1 MITLLTQEAGGK
13 HPKFTAILYL
23 SIYTFAFPSS
33 SQTILCEVQPPT
45 HAVLMQTLLDGHFDV
60 HPESTDPRLLV
71 PAAAVQEILIMSVFS
86 GIQFKVQ

>member
-1 MITLLTQEAGGK
+1 MITLLTQEAGEK

-45 HAVLMQTLLDGHFDV
+45 HAVLMQTLLDV
-60 HPESTDPRLLV
+60 TL
-71 PAAAVQEILIMSVFS
+71 MC
-86 GIQFKVQ
+86 IQKAQIQDF